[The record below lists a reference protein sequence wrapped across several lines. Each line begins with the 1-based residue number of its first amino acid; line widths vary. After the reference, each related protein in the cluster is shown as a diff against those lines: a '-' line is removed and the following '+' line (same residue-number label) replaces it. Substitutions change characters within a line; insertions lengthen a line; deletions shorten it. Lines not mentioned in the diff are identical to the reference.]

1 MTTIVLADD
10 HHIVRRGLRAL
21 LEIEPGFII
30 AGESSDGLETI
41 NLVESLKPDI
51 LVLDLM
57 MGALNGLEIT
67 RQVLS
72 RSPHTAV
79 IILSMYG
86 DESYVIEALRSGA
99 KGYVL
104 KSSPTEE
111 LVYAIHKVTAGHR
124 FLSATLTEKA
134 LDSYMQKSQ
143 NPMTDNLTIRER
155 EIMQLAVQ
163 GHTNSD
169 IAAILY
175 ISRRTVE
182 SHRASLMRKLGLR
195 KFQDLV
201 YYATTHGVIPVSDA
215 AKNEAVRKPE
225 AAQSTAEPAKAET
238 EEKPGADQVPPE
250 SA

>member
-1 MTTIVLADD
+1 MLLDWERILVTTIILADD

-21 LEIEPGFII
+21 LETEQGFKII
-30 AGESSDGLETI
+30 GESGDGLETI
-41 NLVESLKPDI
+41 KLVENLKPDI

-72 RSPHTAV
+72 RSPRTSV
-79 IILSMYG
+79 IILSMYS

-104 KSSPTEE
+104 KASPTEE
-111 LVYAIHKVTAGHR
+111 LVFAIREVVAGHR
-124 FLSATLTEKA
+124 FLSSTLTEKA
-134 LDSYMQKSQ
+134 LDSYIQKSKDAQ
-143 NPMTDNLTIRER
+143 SDNLTIRER

-163 GHTNSD
+163 GHTNAQ
-169 IAAILY
+169 IAEILC

-182 SHRASLMRKLGLR
+182 SHRASLMRKLGMR

-201 YYATTHGVIPVSDA
+201 YYATTHGIIPVSDS
-215 AKNEAVRKPE
+215 N
-225 AAQSTAEPAKAET
+225 KAEFNENIEPNPASSSNKSKST
-238 EEKPGADQVPPE
+238 GKEP
-250 SA
+250 